1 MIFPDNICINSLFII
16 ESNIK
21 KYKQLS
27 ISEIIFIY
35 FIKLLVEIIKLLSY
49 GYDMILVDF
58 YTILLFFII
67 KNQV

>member
-49 GYDMILVDF
+49 GYDIV
-58 YTILLFFII
+58 
-67 KNQV
+67 